1 MIVAGML
8 ELMRER
14 PNWLG
19 ALSVALTRPPGMPER
34 RTGEDPWSTTA
45 SRTRPRRITDDLAWL
60 RQAMEDPGVHGL
72 RPIPRRNGLAAWAPD
87 DPARER
93 LVRLRERHVL
103 EAAGFDLTDV
113 AEPVRVTP
121 PRFERQPAEAPATGP
136 TTPR

>member
-1 MIVAGML
+1 MIAPAML

-19 ALSVALTRPPGMPER
+19 ALSVALTRPPGLPER
-34 RTGEDPWSTTA
+34 RSGEDPWSTTQV
-45 SRTRPRRITDDLAWL
+45 RTRPRRITDDLAWL
-60 RQAMEDPGVHGL
+60 RQAMEDPGTHGL

-87 DPARER
+87 DSARER

-103 EAAGFDLTDV
+103 EAAGFELTDF
-113 AEPVRVTP
+113 AEPQRVTP
-121 PRFERQPAEAPATGP
+121 PRFERQPVEAPAQSP

>member
-1 MIVAGML
+1 
-8 ELMRER
+8 MRER

-45 SRTRPRRITDDLAWL
+45 AHTRPRRI
-60 RQAMEDPGVHGL
+60 
-72 RPIPRRNGLAAWAPD
+72 
-87 DPARER
+87 ARER

-103 EAAGFDLTDV
+103 EAAGFELTDV

-121 PRFERQPAEAPATGP
+121 PRFERQPAEAPAA
-136 TTPR
+136 TPRP